1 MIPDKPNVASGR
13 SIQLHGSDIFA
24 VGNPI
29 VRPSALPW
37 ITSHENVGYFLFMDF
52 FYFCE
57 EIESCDREVRS
68 DTRDDLIFSI
78 AREDTE
84 YDRRIVGDREIH
96 DTTSRLTTDIVEV
109 WSISADHDTERDDEI
124 ICLRFEELR
133 SITRYLECSWH
144 PVRVYRFKS
153 FSCEILTSH
162 LLEWSSMMQIE
173 FSYYDTDR
181 DRAIE

>member
-1 MIPDKPNVASGR
+1 MCS
-13 SIQLHGSDIFA
+13 SD
-24 VGNPI
+24 
-29 VRPSALPW
+29 L
-37 ITSHENVGYFLFMDF
+37 SHENVGYFLFMDF

-68 DTRDDLIFSI
+68 DTRDDLVFSI
-78 AREDTE
+78 AREYAE
-84 YDRRIVGDREIH
+84 YDRRIIGYREIH
-96 DTTSRLTTDIVEV
+96 DATSRLTTDVVEV
-109 WSISADHDTERDDEI
+109 RCISADHDTECDDEI

-133 SITRYLECSWH
+133 SIPRYLECSWH
-144 PVRVYRFKS
+144 PVCVYRFES
-153 FSCEILTSH
+153 FSYEIFTSH

>member
-1 MIPDKPNVASGR
+1 M
-13 SIQLHGSDIFA
+13 
-24 VGNPI
+24 
-29 VRPSALPW
+29 
-37 ITSHENVGYFLFMDF
+37 YF

-84 YDRRIVGDREIH
+84 YDRRIIRDREIH
-96 DTTSRLTTDIVEV
+96 DTTGRLSTDIVEV
-109 WSISADHDTERDDEI
+109 WSISADHDTEGDDEI

-133 SITRYLECSWH
+133 SIPRYLECSWH

-153 FSCEILTSH
+153 FSYEILTSH
-162 LLEWSSMMQIE
+162 LLEGSSMV
-173 FSYYDTDR
+173 
-181 DRAIE
+181 